1 MPVRILVAMGLL
13 YTVWGSTY
21 LAIRIGVETIP
32 PLLAAGLRFGIAGLI
47 LLPLAVRARPTLRQ
61 LAGSAV
67 LGCWLLVGGP
77 GLLTVSE
84 THVPS
89 NIAAVLAS
97 TTSITICIW
106 RRLAG
111 ERLPRMTL
119 LGVAV
124 GFAGI
129 VVLLVA
135 PAGGS
140 APVAWMVLTL
150 ISAALWS
157 TGSFYGR
164 ALPAV
169 EGLWAATTVQML
181 AAGAAMTA
189 AGLASGERPGD
200 VSLRS
205 AMAIVYL
212 LVAGTLALAAYHYAL
227 AHLPISTVVTHQY
240 VNPVVALALGALV
253 LGESL
258 QTLEVVGAA
267 LVVGAVF
274 AIVQAERAG
283 VTAR

>member
-32 PLLAAGLRFGIAGLI
+32 PLLAAGVRFGIAGVV

-97 TTSITICIW
+97 TTSITVCIW

-129 VVLLVA
+129 VVLLLA

-140 APVAWMVLTL
+140 APVRVD
-150 ISAALWS
+150 AADARLGGALVD
-157 TGSFYGR
+157 GSFYGR
-164 ALPAV
+164 GLPGV
-169 EGLWAATTVQML
+169 EGVWAATTVQML
-181 AAGAAMTA
+181 AAGIAMTA
-189 AGLASGERPGD
+189 AGLVVGERPGE

-205 AMAIVYL
+205 ALALGYL
-212 LVAGTLALAAYHYAL
+212 VVAGTVALAAYHYAL
-227 AHLPISTVVTHQY
+227 THLPISTVVTHQY

-253 LGESL
+253 LGETL

-274 AIVQAERAG
+274 AIVQAERSG